1 MKSIYQNPIKNYKK
15 IYPNQNIYQSNNVAM
30 SEIQYI
36 TGNVRLH
43 IVDQLKPVFFNYH
56 ISL

>member
-1 MKSIYQNPIKNYKK
+1 MKSIYQNPIKNYKT
-15 IYPNQNIYQSNNVAM
+15 IYPYQNIYQSNNVAM